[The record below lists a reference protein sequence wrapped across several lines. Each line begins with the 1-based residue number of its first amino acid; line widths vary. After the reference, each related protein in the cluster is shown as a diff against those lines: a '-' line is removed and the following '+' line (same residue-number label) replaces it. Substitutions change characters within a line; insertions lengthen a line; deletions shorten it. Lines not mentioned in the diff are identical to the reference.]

1 MARSRKL
8 YWLITAL
15 IALVL
20 IIATLSSRVGGP
32 AGSGADRSVAND
44 PALVERGHYLALA
57 GNCASCHTRSGGA
70 PFAGG
75 VPFETPFGKL
85 YSSNVTADP
94 VHGIGNWSPAD
105 LARALHEGVSARGHR
120 LFPAFPYPSFTKI
133 TDEDVKAIYAYL
145 QTVAADA
152 YDPPSNSFLLK
163 QRWGM
168 AIWNGLFFRPDRFKP
183 DTTQSAE
190 WNRGAYLVDALG
202 HCGACH
208 TPRNAF
214 MAEMQDKAYQGG
226 VVPERVDGDKVR
238 DWSAVNLT
246 SSPAGLK
253 EWTVAGLTKYLHTG
267 FSPRAG
273 SFGPM
278 NEVIANSTSQLT
290 AEDAQAMAT
299 YIKSLPAG
307 GEADTRLVD
316 AQALKAG
323 EGIYHDRCAKCH
335 GDSGRGGMFQGPP
348 LFASAVVR
356 ASNPASLINAILY
369 GAIPPNGIKLGGWE
383 TMKPYA
389 DVLSDAEVAA
399 VASYVRGTWGNQ
411 ASQVDAALVAK
422 QR

>member
-1 MARSRKL
+1 MRTSRKVYFL
-8 YWLITAL
+8 LGALVALAL
-15 IALVL
+15 IVTL
-20 IIATLSSRVGGP
+20 LSSHHGGP
-32 AGSGADRSVAND
+32 SGSGAEKITDAD
-44 PALVERGHYLALA
+44 LVERGRYLTTAA
-57 GNCASCHTRSGGA
+57 NCASCHTRQGGA

-75 VPFETPFGKL
+75 VPFETPFGAL
-85 YSSNVTADP
+85 YSSNITSDP
-94 VHGIGNWSPAD
+94 THGIGNWSSVE
-105 LARALHEGVSARGHR
+105 LRRALHEGISARGYR

-133 TDEDVKAIYAYL
+133 TDADTKAIYAYL
-145 QTVAADA
+145 QTIAADA
-152 YDPPSNSFLLK
+152 YDPPANSFVLQ

-168 AIWNGLFFRPDRFKP
+168 IVWNGLFFKPGRFQP
-183 DTTQSAE
+183 DTKQSTE

-208 TPRNAF
+208 TPRSRF
-214 MAEMQDKAYQGG
+214 MAEIQDKIYQGG
-226 VVPERVDGDKVR
+226 VLPERVSAGKVR

-246 SSPAGLK
+246 ASPAGLK
-253 EWTVAGLTKYLHTG
+253 EWNVAGLTKYLHTG

-278 NEVIANSTSQLT
+278 NEVIANSTSKLT
-290 AEDAQAMAT
+290 NEDAQAMAA

-307 GEADTRLVD
+307 GDTGPPPAKELV
-316 AQALKAG
+316 AAG

-356 ASNPASLINAILY
+356 APNPASLINAILY
-369 GAIPPNGIKLGGWE
+369 GATPPEGIKLGAWE

-389 DVLSDAEVAA
+389 DILSDADIAA
-399 VASYVRGTWGNQ
+399 VANFVRGTWGNE
-411 ASQVDAALVAK
+411 APVVDAATVAK

>member
-1 MARSRKL
+1 MARSRKV
-8 YWLITAL
+8 YWLLA
-15 IALVL
+15 ALVAL
-20 IIATLSSRVGGP
+20 ALVVTLLSSRSSGP
-32 AGSGADRSVAND
+32 SGSGADKSLASD
-44 PALVERGHYLALA
+44 SGLVERGRYLATA
-57 GNCASCHTRSGGA
+57 GNCASCHTRPGGA

-75 VPFETPFGKL
+75 VAFQTPFGQL
-85 YSSNVTADP
+85 FSSNITADP
-94 VHGIGNWSPAD
+94 VHGIGNWSPGE
-105 LARALHEGVSARGHR
+105 LQRALHEGVSARGFR

-145 QTVAADA
+145 QTVPADA
-152 YDPPSNSFLLK
+152 YDPPSNSLLLQ

-168 AIWNGLFFRPDRFKP
+168 VVWNGLFFRAGRFKP
-183 DTTQSAE
+183 DAAQSAE

-226 VVPERVDGDKVR
+226 VIPERVEGDKVR

-246 SSPAGLK
+246 SLP
-253 EWTVAGLTKYLHTG
+253 EWNVAGLTKYLHTG

-273 SFGPM
+273 TFGPM
-278 NEVIANSTSQLT
+278 NEVIANSTSKLT
-290 AEDAQAMAT
+290 GEDAQAMAT
-299 YIKSLPAG
+299 YIKSLPAA
-307 GEADTRLVD
+307 GEADAKPD
-316 AQALKAG
+316 AFAVKAG
-323 EGIYHDRCAKCH
+323 EEIYKDRCAKCH

-356 ASNPASLINAILY
+356 SSNPASLINAILY
-369 GAIPPNGIKLGGWE
+369 GATAPEGIKLGAWE

-389 DVLSDAEVAA
+389 DILSDADVAA
-399 VASYVRGTWGNQ
+399 VSSFVRGTWGNQ
-411 ASQVDAALVAK
+411 ASAVTAAQVAK

>member
-1 MARSRKL
+1 MARSRKV
-8 YWLITAL
+8 YWLLAVL
-15 IALVL
+15 VVLALV
-20 IIATLSSRVGGP
+20 IAFLSARGGRP
-32 AGSGADRSVAND
+32 SGADRSLAAD
-44 PALVERGHYLALA
+44 SALVERGRYLATA
-57 GNCASCHTRSGGA
+57 ANCGSCHTRPGGA

-75 VPFETPFGKL
+75 VPFQTPFGTL
-85 YSSNVTADP
+85 YSSNITADP
-94 VHGIGNWSPAD
+94 THGIGDWSPAE
-105 LARALHEGVSARGHR
+105 LARALHEGISARGHR

-133 TDEDVKAIYAYL
+133 TDEDVRAIYAYL

-152 YDPPSNSFLLK
+152 YDPPTNSFLLQ

-168 AIWNGLFFRPDRFKP
+168 AIWNGSFFEPGRFKA
-183 DTTQSAE
+183 DATQSAE

-208 TPRNAF
+208 TPRNSF
-214 MAEMQDKAYQGG
+214 MAELQEKAYQGG
-226 VVPERVDGDKVR
+226 VIPERVQGDKVR

-253 EWTVAGLTKYLHTG
+253 EWNVAGLTKYLHTG

-278 NEVIANSTSQLT
+278 NEVIANSTSKLT
-290 AEDAQAMAT
+290 GEDAQAMAT

-307 GEADTRLVD
+307 GDVGPPPGKELV
-316 AQALKAG
+316 AAG
-323 EGIYHDRCAKCH
+323 EGIYKDRCAKCH

-356 ASNPASLINAILY
+356 APNPASLINAILY
-369 GAIPPNGIKLGGWE
+369 GATPPEGVKLGAWE

-389 DVLSDAEVAA
+389 DILSDSDIAA
-399 VASYVRGTWGNQ
+399 VANYVRGTWGNE
-411 ASQVDAALVAK
+411 APAVDVATVAK